1 MRVLFDV
8 PRRTANPAIRENES
22 RAAEGY
28 APYDEKS
35 DPLTMVSDHAHDVS
49 DGPCN
54 FCLQSP
60 AVAPRIRTRSEVSKE
75 LLVRQ
80 AHGRLALWLRGERG
94 NEDHLDWAIA
104 FLGEAVFSET

>member
-1 MRVLFDV
+1 
-8 PRRTANPAIRENES
+8 
-22 RAAEGY
+22 
-28 APYDEKS
+28 
-35 DPLTMVSDHAHDVS
+35 MVSAHTHDVS

-60 AVAPRIRTRSEVSKE
+60 AVAPRIRARSEVSTE

-94 NEDHLDWAIA
+94 GEDHIDWALA
-104 FLGEAVFSET
+104 FLGEAISPTT